1 LLVNREATVSH
12 LILTTNH
19 LAAATLRQTKLA
31 NIALGFC
38 MRFVFGQLPSAEQL
52 LMGLERRSA
61 KHCNPGDHWLNEVC
75 RDWLE
80 DFGTRDIGFLELC
93 TKFDSI
99 EIWVDPLPN
108 DQLVLVWL
116 LDLLRPY
123 KEITTKLSLVHTDD
137 SVADYAAESV
147 AKWKL
152 PAFEVADDHLV
163 MASRAWR
170 AYRAETPKSCFDLL
184 MTDLMIFPRLRS
196 ALIAL
201 LEELPDKVTG
211 LGASEMDMLGCV
223 NEGHTDPKYISE
235 ARWYRDVFEEGEA
248 SDALIALAE
257 HSAPPVLLGDPAF
270 DNEDRYF
277 GRSEW
282 RVTLTELGRSLVARE
297 DDLWRHNPIKR
308 WWGGTEL
315 TNERLWRWDRE
326 TRLLIAP

>member
-1 LLVNREATVSH
+1 VSH
-12 LILTTNH
+12 LILTTNDR
-19 LAAATLRQTKLA
+19 AAATLRQSLIANVAVGFFPRFVWGKLA
-31 NIALGFC
+31 SG
-38 MRFVFGQLPSAEQL
+38 EQL

-61 KHCNPGDHWLNEVC
+61 KHSNPGDHWLDAAGC
-75 RDWLE
+75 GALDG
-80 DFGTRDIGFLELC
+80 FGTRDIGLFELC
-93 TKFDSI
+93 AKFDSI

-137 SVADYAAESV
+137 KVANYARESV

-152 PAFEVADDHLV
+152 PAFKVTDNHLV

-170 AYRAETPKSCFDLL
+170 AYRAETPKPCFDLL

-223 NEGHTDPKYISE
+223 NEGHTDPEYISE
-235 ARWYRDVFEEGEA
+235 ARWCRDVFDGA
-248 SDALIALAE
+248 DAQNALIELAE
-257 HSAPPVLLGDPAF
+257 HPTPPVLLGDPAF

-282 RVTLTELGRSLVARE
+282 NVTLTELGRSLVARE
-297 DDLWRHNPIKR
+297 DDMWRHNPIKR

-315 TNERLWRWDRE
+315 TNERLWRWDHE
-326 TRLLIAP
+326 TRLLVAP

>member
-1 LLVNREATVSH
+1 MSH
-12 LILTTNH
+12 LILATNDR
-19 LAAATLRQTKLA
+19 AADTLRQSRVANVAIGFGLRFVWGKLA
-31 NIALGFC
+31 SG
-38 MRFVFGQLPSAEQL
+38 EQL

-61 KHCNPGDHWLNEVC
+61 KHCNPGDHWLDDAGC
-75 RDWLE
+75 GALDG
-80 DFGTRDIGFLELC
+80 FGTRDVGLFELC
-93 TKFDSI
+93 AKFDSI

-123 KEITTKLSLVHTDD
+123 KEITTKLNLVYADD
-137 SVADYAAESV
+137 SVADYAAEAV

-152 PAFEVADDHLV
+152 PTFKVADNHFV

-170 AYRAETPKSCFDLL
+170 AYRAETPESCFDLL

-235 ARWYRDVFEEGEA
+235 GRWYRDVFDGRDA
-248 SDALIALAE
+248 QDALIELAE
-257 HSAPPVLLGDPAF
+257 YSVPPVLLGDPSF
-270 DNEDRYF
+270 NNDDRYF

-282 RVTLTELGRSLVARE
+282 KVTLTELGRSLVARE
-297 DDLWRHNPIKR
+297 DDMWRHNPIKR

-326 TRLLIAP
+326 SRSLVAP

>member
-1 LLVNREATVSH
+1 MRSSTRSKYG
-12 LILTTNH
+12 LI
-19 LAAATLRQTKLA
+19 
-31 NIALGFC
+31 
-38 MRFVFGQLPSAEQL
+38 
-52 LMGLERRSA
+52 
-61 KHCNPGDHWLNEVC
+61 
-75 RDWLE
+75 
-80 DFGTRDIGFLELC
+80 
-93 TKFDSI
+93 
-99 EIWVDPLPN
+99 LPN

-123 KEITTKLSLVHTDD
+123 KEITTKLSLVYADD
-137 SVADYAAESV
+137 SVANYAAEAI

-152 PAFEVADDHLV
+152 PAFKVADNHLV

-170 AYRAETPKSCFDLL
+170 AYRAETPEACFDLL

-235 ARWYRDVFEEGEA
+235 ARWYRDVFDGGDA
-248 SDALIALAE
+248 QDALIELAE
-257 HSAPPVLLGDPAF
+257 HSAPPVLLGDPSF
-270 DNEDRYF
+270 NNEDRYF

-282 RVTLTELGRSLVARE
+282 KVTLTELGRSLVARE
-297 DDLWRHNPIKR
+297 DDMWRHNPVKR

-326 TRLLIAP
+326 SRLLVAP

>member
-1 LLVNREATVSH
+1 
-12 LILTTNH
+12 LILATNDR
-19 LAAATLRQTKLA
+19 AADTLRQSLIANVAVGFFPRFVWGKLA
-31 NIALGFC
+31 S
-38 MRFVFGQLPSAEQL
+38 VEQL

-61 KHCNPGDHWLNEVC
+61 KHSNPGDHWLDAAGC
-75 RDWLE
+75 GALDG
-80 DFGTRDIGFLELC
+80 FGTRDIGLFELC
-93 TKFDSI
+93 AKCDSI
-99 EIWVDPLPN
+99 EIWVDTLPN

-123 KEITTKLSLVHTDD
+123 KEITTKLSLVYADD

-152 PAFEVADDHLV
+152 PAFKVADNHLV

-170 AYRAETPKSCFDLL
+170 AYRAETPKPCFDLL

-223 NEGHTDPKYISE
+223 SEGHTDPKYISE
-235 ARWYRDVFEEGEA
+235 ARWYRDVFDGGDA
-248 SDALIALAE
+248 QDALIELAE
-257 HSAPPVLLGDPAF
+257 HPAPPVLLGDPAF

-297 DDLWRHNPIKR
+297 DDMWRHNPIKR

-326 TRLLIAP
+326 TRSLVAP